1 MSGFSGRARIWFA
14 ALLRSAAVLV
24 LTLAILALLGGAT
37 DVVLH
42 ETRHTSSNSATFT
55 GIRAVNLVLDGD
67 ISLTVLGKAEGGTG
81 AQSGVTA
88 GQSTVTAGQSTA
100 TVDAVNTSTPFD
112 DPIRTTSVVGGTLY
126 LTERCPDSRCTA
138 QLTLLLDANDQ
149 VNVVAGNALRID
161 QAVIDFDGV
170 SGHATVEADPGKLV
184 VTDTVVTGAVIGQ
197 VECDKFEDCS
207 GVVTSLAAARSR

>member
-1 MSGFSGRARIWFA
+1 VEGDRLMSGFSGRARIWFA

-81 AQSGVTA
+81 AQS
-88 GQSTVTAGQSTA
+88 TA
-100 TVDAVNTSTPFD
+100 TMDAVNTSTPFD
-112 DPIRTTSVVGGTLY
+112 DPIRTTSVIGGTLY